1 MTSSPWIETL
11 GERQFPPVAT
21 SVAGARRFV
30 SEVLAG
36 APRDLVEDVQLI
48 VSELATNCVVHA
60 CSPFDLRIAASG
72 DQLRVQV
79 ADRSP
84 MIPTLRGPTGDEP
97 RGRGLFIADV
107 LSASWG
113 VERRGDDG
121 KTVWF
126 TLPLGPSGPE
136 LVR

>member
-1 MTSSPWIETL
+1 VGLSPRIATL

-30 SEVLAG
+30 AEVLAG
-36 APRDLVEDVQLI
+36 APRDLLEDVLLI

-60 CSPFDLRIAASG
+60 RSPFDLRIAASD
-72 DQLRVQV
+72 DQLRIQV
-79 ADRSP
+79 ADRSQT
-84 MIPTLRGPTGDEP
+84 IPTLREPTGDEP
-97 RGRGLFIADV
+97 RGRGLFIATV

-113 VERRGDDG
+113 VERRGVDG

-126 TLPLGPSGPE
+126 TVPLRPSGHE
-136 LVR
+136 LIR